1 MLELRASATLA
12 MTNTALQTTADLL
25 QATPDEGDAFKSLD
39 DQIEAIYGHHGSAQL
54 VDREGNATEIPDAA
68 LRALRLIV
76 RRMAH
81 GERLALVSHGE
92 ELTTQ
97 QAADLLHVS
106 RPHLVKLL
114 DRGDIPSHKVGS
126 HRRVQT
132 ADLLAYRAKRDAM
145 RRAKLDELVRISQEL
160 PGGYR

>member
-1 MLELRASATLA
+1 
-12 MTNTALQTTADLL
+12 MTNSTLQITDDLL
-25 QATPDEGDAFKSLD
+25 QASPDEGDAFKSLD
-39 DQIEAIYGHHGSAQL
+39 HQIESIFGRHGSAQL
-54 VDREGNATEIPDAA
+54 VDADGNAAEIPDAA

-76 RRMAH
+76 RRMAY
-81 GERLALVSHGE
+81 GERVALVAHGD

-97 QAADLLHVS
+97 QAADLLRVS
-106 RPHLVKLL
+106 RPHLIKLL

-132 ADLLAYRAKRDAM
+132 VDLLAYRAKRDET
-145 RRAKLDELVRISQEL
+145 RHAKLDELARISEEL

>member
-1 MLELRASATLA
+1 MTDTTLPATD
-12 MTNTALQTTADLL
+12 DLF
-25 QATPDEGDAFKSLD
+25 QATPDEGGAFKSLEH
-39 DQIEAIYGHHGSAQL
+39 QIEAIYDRRGSAQL
-54 VDREGNATEIPDAA
+54 VDGKGNATEIPDAA
-68 LRALRLIV
+68 LRAFRLLV

-81 GERLALVSHGE
+81 GERLALISHGE

-114 DRGDIPSHKVGS
+114 DRGNIPSHKVGS

-132 ADLLAYRAKRDAM
+132 ADLLAYRAKRDM
-145 RRAKLDELVRISQEL
+145 TRRTKLDELAHISQEL

>member
-1 MLELRASATLA
+1 
-12 MTNTALQTTADLL
+12 MTNTTLQTIDELL
-25 QATPDEGDAFKSLD
+25 QAAPDEGDAFKSLD
-39 DQIEAIYGHHGSAQL
+39 HQIESIYGRNGSAQL
-54 VDREGNATEIPDAA
+54 VDAEGNAAEIPNAA
-68 LRALRLIV
+68 LHALRLIV

-81 GERLALVSHGE
+81 GERIALVAHGD

-97 QAADLLHVS
+97 QAADILHVS

-114 DRGDIPSHKVGS
+114 DRGDVPSHKVGS

-132 ADLLAYRAKRDAM
+132 ADLLAYRAKREA
-145 RRAKLDELVRISQEL
+145 RRHAKLDELARISEKL

>member
-1 MLELRASATLA
+1 MA
-12 MTNTALQTTADLL
+12 NTTLQTTDDLL
-25 QATPDEGDAFKSLD
+25 QAAPDEGDAFKSLD
-39 DQIEAIYGHHGSAQL
+39 HQIESICDRKGSAQL
-54 VDREGNATEIPDAA
+54 VDAEGNAAEIPDAA
-68 LRALRLIV
+68 LHALRLIV

-81 GERLALVSHGE
+81 GERIALVAHGD

-97 QAADLLHVS
+97 QAADILHVS

-114 DRGDIPSHKVGS
+114 DCGDIPSHKVGS

-132 ADLLAYRAKRDAM
+132 ADLLAYRTKREAT
-145 RRAKLDELVRISQEL
+145 RHAKLDELARISEEL

>member
-1 MLELRASATLA
+1 MSNATLQ
-12 MTNTALQTTADLL
+12 TNDELP
-25 QATPDEGDAFKSLD
+25 QATPEEDGEIKSLAHR
-39 DQIEAIYGHHGSAQL
+39 IEAIYSDSRRGSVQL
-54 VDREGNATEIPDAA
+54 LDAEGNATAIPDAA

-76 RRMAH
+76 RKMAH
-81 GERLALVSHGE
+81 GEKLALIGSGE

-97 QAADLLHVS
+97 QAADILHVS

-132 ADLLAYRAKRDAM
+132 VDLLAYRAKRDAT
-145 RRAKLDELVRISQEL
+145 RRANLDQLARISEEL

>member
-1 MLELRASATLA
+1 
-12 MTNTALQTTADLL
+12 MTNTTLQTTDDLL
-25 QATPDEGDAFKSLD
+25 QAAPGEGDAFKSLEH
-39 DQIEAIYGHHGSAQL
+39 QIEAIYDRHDSAQL
-54 VDREGNATEIPDAA
+54 VNGNGNATEIPDAA
-68 LRALRLIV
+68 LRAFRLIV

-81 GERLALVSHGE
+81 GQRLALVSHGE

-132 ADLLAYRAKRDAM
+132 ADLLAYRAKRNTT
-145 RRAKLDELVRISQEL
+145 RRTKLDELARISQEL

>member
-1 MLELRASATLA
+1 MA
-12 MTNTALQTTADLL
+12 NTTPLPTDDLL
-25 QATPDEGDAFKSLD
+25 QAAPGEGDAFKSLD
-39 DQIEAIYGHHGSAQL
+39 HQIESIYGRNGSAQL
-54 VDREGNATEIPDAA
+54 VDAEGNATEIPDAA
-68 LRALRLIV
+68 LHALRLIV

-81 GERLALVSHGE
+81 GERIALVAHGD
-92 ELTTQ
+92 ELSTQ
-97 QAADLLHVS
+97 QAADILRVS

-132 ADLLAYRAKRDAM
+132 VDLLAYRTEREATRH
-145 RRAKLDELVRISQEL
+145 AKLNELARISEQL

>member
-1 MLELRASATLA
+1 
-12 MTNTALQTTADLL
+12 MTNATFPITDDLL
-25 QATPDEGDAFKSLD
+25 QAAPDEGDAFKSLD
-39 DQIEAIYGHHGSAQL
+39 HQIEAIYGRSSSAQL
-54 VDREGNATEIPDAA
+54 VDAEGNSTEIPDAA

-114 DRGDIPSHKVGS
+114 DRGDIPSHKIGS

-145 RRAKLDELVRISQEL
+145 RHAKLDELARISQAL

>member
-1 MLELRASATLA
+1 
-12 MTNTALQTTADLL
+12 MTDTPQTTDDLL
-25 QATPDEGDAFKSLD
+25 QAAPDEGDAFKSLD
-39 DQIEAIYGHHGSAQL
+39 HQIETICDRHGSAQL
-54 VDREGNATEIPDAA
+54 VDADGNATEIPNAA

-81 GERLALVSHGE
+81 GERLALVGHGDQ
-92 ELTTQ
+92 LTTQ
-97 QAADLLHVS
+97 QAADILHVS

-132 ADLLAYRAKRDAM
+132 ADLLAYRAKRDAT
-145 RRAKLDELVRISQEL
+145 RHAQLDELARISAEL